1 MTEDHDHDND
11 HDHDHEYD
19 AISDVSSDAPGPF
32 GDVDAE
38 SPIDAAASVGL
49 GDRIPRGANAAAAAG
64 GGLLLLSALR
74 SLGRGQLRAI
84 PKAAGGAGLLAY
96 GLGRV
101 GKTGRSESRAGTFE
115 PDLGDVDGGT
125 DGKEVSDQAHAAG
138 TRPEHGRGPRSEG
151 DSLADDDPDSGTGI
165 EFTDDEGAEP
175 RSRPG
180 VDEGQDPRR
189 TGDEDHVEID
199 VSETATADEVSEA
212 TGPDPEQAQPTQ
224 TDSIEPEETP
234 DEDAS
239 DMKVEPDEE
248 SESDADGAEEA
259 SEDWT
264 DGDPEDGDDADD
276 ANEA

>member
-1 MTEDHDHDND
+1 MTEDHDHD
-11 HDHDHEYD
+11 HDYD
-19 AISDVSSDAPGPF
+19 AIPDVSSDTPSPI
-32 GDVDAE
+32 GD
-38 SPIDAAASVGL
+38 IDAAEPIDTVASAAL

-96 GLGRV
+96 GLGRA
-101 GKTGRSESRAGTFE
+101 GERGESESGSGTFE
-115 PDLGDVDGGT
+115 PDLDDVDDGT

-138 TRPEHGRGPRSEG
+138 TRPDHGRGPRSES
-151 DSLADDDPDSGTGI
+151 DSLANEDSDAGTDV

-180 VDEGQDPRR
+180 GDEGLDPRR
-189 TGDEDHVEID
+189 TEDDESVEID
-199 VSETATADEVSEA
+199 VSDSAMADEASEA
-212 TGPDPEQAQPTQ
+212 TGPDPEQAQPAQ
-224 TDSIEPEETP
+224 TDAIEPEETP

-239 DMKVEPDEE
+239 HMKVEPDDE
-248 SESDADGAEEA
+248 SESNGNDREEA

-264 DGDPEDGDDADD
+264 DGEDGEDEADAED
-276 ANEA
+276 A